1 MLADNL
7 KENDNFLSIKLV
19 PSQVFIY
26 FMFIPFLLIYHI
38 NTIYEFSES
47 LNSVFYFLPLLGVFM
62 LLLYNFFTTDTKLQL
77 NLSFI
82 QLAIAYL
89 TIVGVG
95 MYFSDVEIYYPT
107 FIRDIVIAVFPL
119 LFFAFAWQFTERQFN
134 WLFIAAILSYFIWI
148 EFKFSPVFLSTILI
162 TSYSSVEYHFGCV
175 AGLFVVYY
183 LYKKNWL
190 WFAISI
196 GFIFFVNKRA
206 NLLGLFAA
214 IPVYYL
220 LVKPFKIYDK
230 KMWLFVFLFAYFMF
244 FWMIGTNMEYFGKLF
259 LQLVGN
265 EDIDLDYFLT
275 GRMILI
281 NHLQPEILNRGLI
294 TYLFGNGP
302 GQADVFLWKTLK
314 DGTIYLWET
323 RPYLVHNDFLKLQ
336 FDIGLIGAV
345 LYFFVF
351 YYLYAVSRLGVLVFL
366 YAIPLFLI
374 DNTVIYLYNILVGGI
389 AARVFHKQTADEF
402 DIFGPPLRFFRR
414 G

>member
-1 MLADNL
+1 
-7 KENDNFLSIKLV
+7 
-19 PSQVFIY
+19 
-26 FMFIPFLLIYHI
+26 
-38 NTIYEFSES
+38 
-47 LNSVFYFLPLLGVFM
+47 
-62 LLLYNFFTTDTKLQL
+62 
-77 NLSFI
+77 
-82 QLAIAYL
+82 
-89 TIVGVG
+89 
-95 MYFSDVEIYYPT
+95 
-107 FIRDIVIAVFPL
+107 
-119 LFFAFAWQFTERQFN
+119 
-134 WLFIAAILSYFIWI
+134 
-148 EFKFSPVFLSTILI
+148 
-162 TSYSSVEYHFGCV
+162 
-175 AGLFVVYY
+175 
-183 LYKKNWL
+183 
-190 WFAISI
+190 
-196 GFIFFVNKRA
+196 
-206 NLLGLFAA
+206 
-214 IPVYYL
+214 
-220 LVKPFKIYDK
+220 
-230 KMWLFVFLFAYFMF
+230 MWLFVFLFAYFMF